1 MEFLISNLRDRPHF
15 RTEVADRIWRAWW
28 RDKGTALDHIAGR
41 VEENLRSPGIPF
53 ALVAHRDDE
62 FLGTASVIS
71 DDMEE
76 RPQYAPWV
84 AAGGWMLTIGG
95 MAWDRRWSPLPPT
108 PRSLFSLAA
117 YSSARRRRIPAFTS
131 VPAGNGWR
139 RMSRASTCFPCRAR
153 REAGRKLNRSATPHQ
168 PWRRADRPV
177 PSSLRRPQARR

>member
-84 AAGGWMLTIGG
+84 AAVWVD
-95 MAWDRRWSPLPPT
+95 ADHRRYGVGPALVAAAADAAFA
-108 PRSLFSLAA
+108 LQFSRN
-117 YSSARRRRIPAFTS
+117 SSARRRRIPAFTS

>member
-84 AAGGWMLTIGG
+84 AAAWVDADHRRYGVGSALVAAAADAAFALQFSRIFLCATPENSSFYERAGWQRLEEDVAG
-95 MAWDRRWSPLPPT
+95 LNV
-108 PRSLFSLAA
+108 FS
-117 YSSARRRRIPAFTS
+117 
-131 VPAGNGWR
+131 
-139 RMSRASTCFPCRAR
+139 MSR
-153 REAGRKLNRSATPHQ
+153 EA
-168 PWRRADRPV
+168 
-177 PSSLRRPQARR
+177 